1 MAQFTVFICVLF
13 VLPTAHPTDALNMNY
28 AIVAIG
34 AVILLVGAC
43 WVFWG
48 SMRFT
53 GPVKTVKEE
62 GAPEFKKGEKVGEG
76 M

>member
-1 MAQFTVFICVLF
+1 
-13 VLPTAHPTDALNMNY
+13 MNY

-43 WVFWG
+43 WAFWG
-48 SMRFT
+48 RLRFT
-53 GPVKTVKEE
+53 GPVKTVMEE
-62 GAPEFKKGEKVGEG
+62 GPMEFEKGENVGAG